1 MGGLQDG
8 VGGALYRDLVQ
19 HDTILRDAHITA
31 CVAHAQ
37 YDTARRAYT
46 GTYDTADLVSGQVT
60 GPYGNDY
67 G

>member
-46 GTYDTADLVSGQVT
+46 GTYDISTARCEYMHET
-60 GPYGNDY
+60 
-67 G
+67 